1 VIQRHKR
8 YWLTSRGGNICTTI
22 IIRILEHH
30 TAIPRPVSIILAYP
44 ALDFNF
50 TSWMSPA
57 NLRVLRTEHS
67 ENHIPGL
74 KQGKDHMSHKSPLS
88 VVDDVKRPHRT
99 QTQSRQ
105 RSWGEAISSKLP
117 GLAMSPTDEK
127 SAFGGSKTPKGTSPA
142 IPWSAVLPRVLSEK
156 LASTDQRRG
165 SNEVSSEDSGS
176 SDDDDDTRT
185 VRAFDM
191 RREADKS
198 LRERVKTPKE
208 ERHFDLKFGSPEKIV
223 PVEKRKRRKAPIGT
237 RMTMTS
243 RVGYFQDRIISPSM
257 VSPLSFP
264 SVRSELM
271 VDASNGYPL
280 YRPSTESR
288 LRDGLLYFTSSCPRS
303 LVGSFPAS
311 LPHLRRARSIR
322 RRYCHLLR
330 PSSRGQTRPTS
341 RGRIE
346 GSRCIYEIRR
356 RVTNVVIG

>member
-1 VIQRHKR
+1 
-8 YWLTSRGGNICTTI
+8 
-22 IIRILEHH
+22 
-30 TAIPRPVSIILAYP
+30 
-44 ALDFNF
+44 
-50 TSWMSPA
+50 
-57 NLRVLRTEHS
+57 
-67 ENHIPGL
+67 
-74 KQGKDHMSHKSPLS
+74 MSHKSPLS

-105 RSWGEAISSKLP
+105 KSWGEAISSKLP

-127 SAFGGSKTPKGTSPA
+127 SAFGGSKTPKATSPA
-142 IPWSAVLPRVLSEK
+142 IPWSTVLPRVLSEK

-208 ERHFDLKFGSPEKIV
+208 ERHFDLKSESPEKIV
-223 PVEKRKRRKAPIGT
+223 TVEKRKRRKAPIGT

-257 VSPLSFP
+257 VSPLSSLSFR
-264 SVRSELM
+264 SVLM

-280 YRPSTESR
+280 YRPTAESR
-288 LRDGLLYFTSSCPRS
+288 HRDGLLHFPSPRARS
-303 LVGSFPAS
+303 LIGSFPAGLS
-311 LPHLRRARSIR
+311 HLRRARSLR
-322 RRYCHLLR
+322 GRHCHLLR
-330 PSSRGQTRPTS
+330 PSPRGQTCPTD
-341 RGRIE
+341 RG
-346 GSRCIYEIRR
+346 
-356 RVTNVVIG
+356 